1 MAVTVSGP
9 GGGVTQAG
17 AMVPASAESI
27 CSSLSVE
34 ACHGLSLAQCSTLT
48 GAAAAKTAAGSNAFV
63 VGSANAAPTR
73 CAALYGMGVGVAVGL
88 AGHVVG

>member
-17 AMVPASAESI
+17 AMVPATAESI
-27 CSSLSVE
+27 CSSLSME

-48 GAAAAKTAAGSNAFV
+48 GAGAAKTGAANSFV
-63 VGSANAAPTR
+63 AGSANAAPRR
-73 CAALYGMGVGVAVGL
+73 CGPLYGMGVGIAVGL
-88 AGHVVG
+88 AGQAAG